1 MSSRREW
8 LHDNERPSPG
18 LTARLRPAAAP
29 SIAVL
34 RSATGTLVSG
44 AQECADLMA
53 SHWAAVSRAPA
64 THLEAQETVLAS
76 LSEAPRVS
84 EADAAHLSCAEVTG
98 AEVAAAMKRARSG
111 TSPGP
116 DGLPLEVYRRFKQIF
131 LSLLARVFQAA
142 IGDVLLP
149 PGFQDGV
156 IIFLAKAGEADA
168 SSPAGFRPITLLNT
182 DYRLFARLLASRLG
196 RALTPIIDKQQTAFL
211 PDRCIGEN
219 IMLLQLLPHALRAQ
233 GRSAVA
239 VFCDFRKAYDT
250 IDRTF
255 LWNVMARLGVGGAF
269 LPVTEALLSNTRA
282 RAVVNGAMSRA
293 VDFQA
298 GVRQGCPLA
307 PLYTSSLARP

>member
-1 MSSRREW
+1 M
-8 LHDNERPSPG
+8 
-18 LTARLRPAAAP
+18 
-29 SIAVL
+29 
-34 RSATGTLVSG
+34 
-44 AQECADLMA
+44 
-53 SHWAAVSRAPA
+53 
-64 THLEAQETVLAS
+64 
-76 LSEAPRVS
+76 S

-131 LSLLARVFQAA
+131 LPLLACVFQAA
-142 IGDVLLP
+142 IGDVLLS

-156 IIFLAKAGEADA
+156 IIFLAKAGKADA

-182 DYRLFARLLASRLG
+182 DYRLFTRLLASRLG
-196 RALTPIIDKQQTAFL
+196 RALTPTIDSQQTAFL
-211 PDRCIGEN
+211 PDRGIGEN

-233 GRSAVA
+233 VRSAVA
-239 VFCDFRKAYDT
+239 ISCDFKKAYDT

-269 LPVTEALLSNTRA
+269 LRVTEALLSNTRA
-282 RAVVNGAMSRA
+282 RAVVNGPMSRA

-307 PLYTSSLARP
+307 PLLYLFLGQALGRFLASAGIGISMGGDVTSSAHSTQTMLQPSFQRWSPCQPSWQP